1 MFSQVEIAETFYEL
15 GCLYIDKG
23 DLSKAEPKFR
33 QSADVYLKLNYFK
46 EYLSCQNKLL
56 RVLVE
61 MGRFK
66 EVEIL
71 SNQIKYN
78 VEAFEIEPSAKL
90 LYTEAVFAYMSMD
103 LDVADKKFDE
113 SLKKALEEDSKED
126 ICNALFGQATV
137 YKAKKLDDMVE
148 KKLKNLEVFLDVIEI
163 SDVKAATK
171 LFQAEIEIDKGNYS
185 KALDLVWECH
195 DVLKTNPN
203 QFYRAYLFSC
213 FALCYYYLGNQDL
226 ASHHIQLAKS
236 SIDPLVHLNSAK
248 MIERAE
254 KLMGQEQPEF
264 DIILDKKNHSVIERN
279 KGAVEFN
286 NQFIVLEMLKLF
298 VNNPGKSFSKEELAE
313 YVWQQEYDPRVHDNK
328 IYVTVKRLRQLI
340 EPEVNQPKYIFRSR
354 KGYYLD
360 KSTRVC
366 IN

>member
-15 GCLYIDKG
+15 GCLYCDKG
-23 DLSKAEPKFR
+23 NLLKAEPKFR
-33 QSADVYLKLNYFK
+33 QAADVYLKLNHFR

-78 VEAFEIEPSAKL
+78 VEAFDIEPSAKL
-90 LYTEAVFAYMSMD
+90 LYTQAVFAFMSMD
-103 LDVADKKFDE
+103 LATADKKFDE

-126 ICNALFGQATV
+126 ICNALFGQARV
-137 YKAKKLDDMVE
+137 YKAKKLDELVE

-171 LFQAEIEIDKGNYS
+171 LFQADIEIDKGNYS
-185 KALDLVWECH
+185 RALDLAWECH

-203 QFYRAYLFSC
+203 QFYRANLFTC
-213 FALCYYYLGNQDL
+213 FATCYYYLGNTDL
-226 ASHHIQLAKS
+226 AVHHIQLAKS
-236 SIDPLVHLNSAK
+236 SIDPEMHVNSAK
-248 MIERAE
+248 MIEAAE
-254 KLMGQEQPEF
+254 KLMGEKQPEF
-264 DIILDKKNHSVIERN
+264 DLVLDKNNHAVIEKN
-279 KGAVEFN
+279 KGVVEFN

-298 VNNPGKSFSKEELAE
+298 INNPGKSFSKEDLAE
-313 YVWQQEYDPRVHDNK
+313 FVWQQEYDPRVHDNK
-328 IYVTVKRLRQLI
+328 IYVTIKRLRQLI